1 MPKTK
6 DSLIDER
13 YTTLTALIVDDHIPM
28 QKVIKSLLT
37 TLGFFKIFIASNGVD
52 ALSIIKLHN
61 IDLIVSDWNMPRMHG
76 LELLQTV
83 RAEINTANI
92 PFIMLTA
99 NIDQENV
106 KQAILSGV
114 SAYIIKPFNM
124 NSLKRNIN
132 RAFSSPIPKK
142 PLIDA
147 TKKSALD
154 VTDSTEHIKLNKSN
168 NSILIV
174 DDEPNNITVL
184 TELLKE
190 KYTLQACL
198 SGVKAL
204 AICNQEQL
212 PDLILLDI
220 MMPEMDGLTVCQ
232 HLKNNPLTEH
242 IPIIF
247 ISALTQTKDVV
258 KGLSIGA
265 ADYITKPISPEIT
278 LARINIH
285 MKQVL
290 QREEVALQLET
301 MIENMRLK
309 EDIERI
315 IHHDLKNPLAVI
327 ISAAD
332 TLKQQKA
339 YSKEEVSLITESAET
354 IKEMI
359 DEQMLIHQLE
369 NNSTER
375 ELLPINALE
384 LFNKVVYGQ
393 KDKCQINNILVQYK
407 IAKSIKFF
415 GNQLLCFNLFNNLLA
430 NAIEA
435 SPANGNVN
443 ITIEQEQSSDVII
456 FNISNQGM
464 IPEKIQARFFDKF
477 ITEGKENGTGLGT
490 YSAKLSALA
499 QGGDVSFSS
508 TEENGTT
515 LTVTLKAMPS

>member
-1 MPKTK
+1 MTTSN

-13 YTTLTALIVDDHIPM
+13 YTSLTALVVDDHVPM

-37 TLGFFKIFIASNGVD
+37 TLGFYKVIIASSGIE
-52 ALSIIKLHN
+52 ALNLTKNYN
-61 IDLIVSDWNMPRMHG
+61 IDLIISDWNMPKMHG
-76 LELLQTV
+76 LELLEKV
-83 RAEINTANI
+83 RTNNKTATI
-92 PFIMLTA
+92 PFIMLTG
-99 NIDQENV
+99 NIEQENV

-114 SAYIIKPFNM
+114 SAYIVKPFNM

-132 RAFSSPIPKK
+132 RAFLSPIPKK
-142 PLIDA
+142 PPIEA
-147 TKKSALD
+147 SKKSVLG
-154 VTDSTEHIKLNKSN
+154 VTGSAGNTKST

-204 AICNQEQL
+204 EICNQDPL

-220 MMPEMDGLTVCQ
+220 MMPKMDGLTVCQ
-232 HLKNNPLTEH
+232 SLKDNPLTEH

-301 MIENMRLK
+301 MIENMRRK

-315 IHHDLKNPLAVI
+315 IHHDIKNPLAVI
-327 ISAAD
+327 VSAAD
-332 TLKQQKA
+332 TLKHQKA
-339 YSKEEVSLITESAET
+339 YSKEEVRLITESAET
-354 IKEMI
+354 IREMI

-375 ELLPINALE
+375 ELFPINALE

-393 KDKCQINNILVQYK
+393 KDKCQANNILVQYK
-407 IAKSIKFF
+407 IAKSIKFL

-435 SPANGNVN
+435 SPTNGMIN
-443 ITIEQEQSSDVII
+443 IKIEEAQASDAII
-456 FNISNQGM
+456 FDISNEGM

-499 QGGDVSFSS
+499 QGGDISFSS
-508 TEENGTT
+508 TQESGTT